1 MISYEPL
8 RILLVKEKRNF
19 KELIREL
26 GISPNAAVKMNNDTG
41 NVSLENINKI
51 CNYLSRELDRIIKIE
66 ELLEFIPDPEQ

>member
-1 MISYEPL
+1 MISFEPL

-41 NVSLENINKI
+41 YVSLENLNKI
-51 CNYLSRELDRIIKIE
+51 CNYLTKEIGRDIRIE
-66 ELLEFIPDPEQ
+66 EIILYISDEEK